1 MLFANHRSDW
11 KELDSLAEPT
21 VSRSLPVGGFV
32 FGDSF
37 DVLLRHICEDYLRA
51 AWDRLSFVLEQN
63 QIVVQDLSW
72 GWMHPGETG
81 FADANRAPTDDFAPG
96 DYLGWTS
103 CELSEIWRTEQLH
116 HLDEIL
122 KVSAPSLRCTA
133 TWRSLKWRI
142 APDNFPL
149 ALKLIEALCTVD
161 IPDWNPEVVLAGIT
175 DPPELWRRVALAI
188 RDDNQEYLD
197 RTVEE
202 AKRSYTSWGF
212 RILILG
218 YTRYLDGGGYT
229 GTLRLPSVV

>member
-1 MLFANHRSDW
+1 MLFAEHRSEW
-11 KELDSLAEPT
+11 KELDYLAEPT

-37 DVLLRHICEDYLRA
+37 DVLLRHISEDYLRA
-51 AWDRLSFVLEQN
+51 AWERLSSVLEQN
-63 QIVVQDLSW
+63 QTAIQDLSW

-81 FADANRAPTDDFAPG
+81 IGDENRAPMDNSAPS
-96 DYLGWTS
+96 DYVGWTS
-103 CELSEIWRTEQLH
+103 CGLSEIWRTEQLH

-122 KVSAPSLRCTA
+122 KAGVPSLRCTA

-142 APDNFPL
+142 APDDFPL

-161 IPDWNPEVVLAGIT
+161 IPDWNPEAVLDGT
-175 DPPELWRRVALAI
+175 PDPPKLWRKVALAI
-188 RDDNQEYLD
+188 RDDNQRFLD
-197 RTVEE
+197 STVEE
-202 AKRSYTSWGF
+202 AKRSYTSSGF

>member
-1 MLFANHRSDW
+1 MLFAGHRNDW
-11 KELDSLAEPT
+11 EELDFLAEPT
-21 VSRSLPVGGFV
+21 VGRSLPVGGFV

-37 DVLLRHICEDYLRA
+37 DVLLRQISENYLRA
-51 AWDRLSFVLEQN
+51 AWSRLSSVLEQN
-63 QIVVQDLSW
+63 QIDVKDLSW

-81 FADANRAPTDDFAPG
+81 FDDIGRVPKDDFVPSN
-96 DYLGWTS
+96 YLGWTS
-103 CELSEIWRTEQLH
+103 CGLSEIWRTKQLH

-122 KVSAPSLRCTA
+122 KASVPSLRCTA

-161 IPDWNPEVVLAGIT
+161 VPDWNPEVVLDGTT
-175 DPPELWRRVALAI
+175 DPPELWRKVALAI

-202 AKRSYTSWGF
+202 AKRSYTSLGF
-212 RILILG
+212 RILVLG
-218 YTRYLDGGGYT
+218 YTRYLDGSRYI
-229 GTLRLPSVV
+229 GTLRLPPVV